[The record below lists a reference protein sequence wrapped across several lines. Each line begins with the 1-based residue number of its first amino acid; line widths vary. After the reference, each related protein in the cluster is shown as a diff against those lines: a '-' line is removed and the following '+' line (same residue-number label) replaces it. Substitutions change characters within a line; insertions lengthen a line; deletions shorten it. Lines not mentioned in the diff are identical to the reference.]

1 MQQIEIERITRLI
14 ERFRYKPTKA
24 KMVQSKIKLL
34 QRMQILNAP
43 DQYDTKTYMS
53 KFQPRISSSRQV
65 LSASELVIGY
75 DTPLAKVNFN
85 LERGQ
90 KLGIVGSNG
99 IGKST
104 LLKTLMDGVAALSGD
119 FKFGYNVEI

>member
-1 MQQIEIERITRLI
+1 KRENHIKQQKDYDLQQIEIERITRLI

-65 LSASELVIGY
+65 LSA
-75 DTPLAKVNFN
+75 
-85 LERGQ
+85 
-90 KLGIVGSNG
+90 
-99 IGKST
+99 
-104 LLKTLMDGVAALSGD
+104 
-119 FKFGYNVEI
+119 

>member
-1 MQQIEIERITRLI
+1 
-14 ERFRYKPTKA
+14 
-24 KMVQSKIKLL
+24 
-34 QRMQILNAP
+34 
-43 DQYDTKTYMS
+43 
-53 KFQPRISSSRQV
+53 SSSRQV
-65 LSASELVIGY
+65 LSVSELVIGY

-104 LLKTLMDGVAALSGD
+104 LLKTLMDGAAAMSGD